1 MKSKATIQPFATE
14 EIMADDSNEEET
26 GSQRTR
32 QSTRNE
38 GSNGS
43 YKRGAYRGNKNDK
56 SSLQGNI
63 AELGNNV
70 YQYGTRD
77 QGDRFTRTTEAIAD
91 YVGREYSK
99 EMRLLVKNQK
109 ENEPKEPVMPDKEE
123 AKSPFVMKKY
133 ETELK
138 QYYFKKERYEEHK
151 AKIFVIVKG
160 QCTLNMKNKVESL
173 KGYDSIEASD
183 DVIKLLNGLKE
194 LTFKTHDVQY
204 GYWTICQ
211 TVRKVLTMRQQDNE
225 PLAEYYKRFTS
236 CVDVAESQWGTLV
249 PMAAATNNETDE
261 KTSRDKFITCIFLA
275 GVDTKKYGKLKTELN
290 NAYMWLDKITT
301 QRW

>member
-1 MKSKATIQPFATE
+1 
-14 EIMADDSNEEET
+14 
-26 GSQRTR
+26 
-32 QSTRNE
+32 
-38 GSNGS
+38 
-43 YKRGAYRGNKNDK
+43 
-56 SSLQGNI
+56 LQGNI

-70 YQYGTRD
+70 YQYETQD
-77 QGDRFTRTTEAIAD
+77 KGDRFTRTTEVIAN
-91 YVGREYSK
+91 YVGRKYGK

-123 AKSPFVMKKY
+123 ATLSFVMKKY

-138 QYYFKKERYEEHK
+138 QYYFKKERYEEYK

-173 KGYDSIEASD
+173 KGCDSIEGND

-194 LTFKTHDVQY
+194 LTFKTHKVQY

-211 TVRKVLTMRQQDNE
+211 TLRRVLTMRQQDNK
-225 PLAEYYKRFTS
+225 PLAKYYKRFTS

-249 PMAAATNNETDE
+249 PIMLEE
-261 KTSRDKFITCIFLA
+261 SI
-275 GVDTKKYGKLKTELN
+275 VKK
-290 NAYMWLDKITT
+290 
-301 QRW
+301 